1 VSEGLGLRELRPH
14 PRIAIEAEST
24 GVDFMNVISDPDQG
38 RTGKNMVHGH
48 RSTNKRT
55 GRVRNSGRVWQC
67 CAVLPGFAPES
78 PRARAEAA
86 RRFDWRGEVEHIESM
101 KGEFTA
107 IIESAPEGGYWAIC
121 PEVAGA
127 NGQGETVEE
136 AKASLRDAILLVLQ
150 DRVEDIRRGLPA
162 DAIES
167 VIAIG

>member
-1 VSEGLGLRELRPH
+1 
-14 PRIAIEAEST
+14 
-24 GVDFMNVISDPDQG
+24 
-38 RTGKNMVHGH
+38 
-48 RSTNKRT
+48 
-55 GRVRNSGRVWQC
+55 
-67 CAVLPGFAPES
+67 
-78 PRARAEAA
+78 
-86 RRFDWRGEVEHIESM
+86 M

-136 AKASLRDAILLVLQ
+136 AKASLRDAVVLVLQ